1 MPRLENIMNK
11 IALSFAVGA
20 SALFATAAV
29 AAPLAVNRVTPDSD
43 VQNVRLVCDESGR
56 CWRQRSERRVIL
68 RESYGYAAPRERYI
82 ERQCYYGQRNGV
94 ILNAP
99 GVSVGIGTSR
109 Y

>member
-1 MPRLENIMNK
+1 MNK
-11 IALSFAVGA
+11 IVISFAVGA

-43 VQNVRLVCDESGR
+43 IQNVRLVCDESGR

-82 ERQCYYGQRNGV
+82 HRHGYQERNGV
-94 ILNAP
+94 TVHAP